1 MLPTIDKHEFYIL
14 IHFTNKSPPSS
25 FTQGTEQAR
34 NACFI
39 YVLGQLMGKVS
50 EATEM
55 QKNILSSKISTF

>member
-39 YVLGQLMGKVS
+39 FVLG
-50 EATEM
+50 
-55 QKNILSSKISTF
+55 